1 MGHQKRPLEVPPNSP
16 LSSTARVRLRVLGT
30 WLLWPRSSLYRLRA
44 PASRRRPRFAST
56 ATTTPASKHASA
68 RIANPRRAQFC
79 LPPRSR
85 ATTPVAPV
93 CYTGAHCAEKQR
105 RQRDR
110 TLLPR
115 GAIHECDWQKRFSFP
130 PLHAAFAPL
139 HSTQFRPPAV
149 SDARRKAMGLARAVA
164 LRRTETGDGCF

>member
-130 PLHAAFAPL
+130 PSTRRLHRFTA
-139 HSTQFRPPAV
+139 HNSGRPQYPTRGGRPWAWLEL
-149 SDARRKAMGLARAVA
+149 SP
-164 LRRTETGDGCF
+164 